1 MKGFITFLII
11 ALTIS
16 SMASASCQGPLDLL
30 VVGDSQLGAT
40 WSKSYTG
47 NFLQQCLKGNFA
59 IYARGG
65 TVPGNW
71 IGSGGMDHIETIQR
85 TPQEEHLN
93 LGSGESVPLCK
104 KRIGPM
110 IDSHQ
115 PKRVLFEF
123 GGNYIAAPDEV
134 ISSQIRD
141 LVKILDEKKI
151 ASKDCYFLHQTYEME
166 VATKRNVPLKNLQN
180 TKRILSVIS
189 LALKGKCQMIDGLE
203 LMKDSPYFDGKE
215 NLKRVLIS
223 GRGGCGG
230 AAVNDNAHVC
240 GSAAQDM
247 AERLCLLFNQK

>member
-1 MKGFITFLII
+1 MKAFLSSLII
-11 ALTIS
+11 TLIVSWETR
-16 SMASASCQGPLDLL
+16 ASCQGPLDLL